1 MVGVSECFAGNGPG
15 VIPAHL
21 VLIDQH
27 AQQFWNRDCW
37 MGIVQLNNFV
47 IRQFV
52 QFTPRQMMA
61 TQNIRYRAGTLE
73 VLLHQA
79 QLFTGSMVVVWIE
92 NFGQFFCVDA
102 LLFGTQEITIVKF
115 SQIKRM
121 RMRRLPQ
128 TQRLRHAITI
138 ADNGEIPRLTGNG
151 KLRLP
156 ASVFRHFT
164 ANPYLHIQC
173 FVVAEPRV
181 VTAMPVI
188 RRFNLFAI
196 DKRLAEQTI
205 LIVQTVTRRRLTD
218 SCH

>member
-1 MVGVSECFAGNGPG
+1 MVGVSESFAGNGPG

-27 AQQFWNRDCW
+27 AQQFWNRDSW
-37 MGIVQLNNFV
+37 VGIVQLNNFV

-61 TQNIRYRAGTLE
+61 TQNIRYRTGTLE

-92 NFGQFFCVDA
+92 NFGQFFRIDA
-102 LLFGTQEITIVKF
+102 LLFGTQEITVVKF

>member
-1 MVGVSECFAGNGPG
+1 MVGVSESFTGDGPG
-15 VIPAHL
+15 IIPAHL

-27 AQQFWNRDCW
+27 AQQFWNRDSW
-37 MGIVQLNNFV
+37 VGIVQLNNFV

-61 TQNIRYRAGTLE
+61 TQNIRYRTGTLE

-92 NFGQFFCVDA
+92 NFGQFFRVDA

-128 TQRLRHAITI
+128 TQWLRHAITI
-138 ADNGEIPRLTGNG
+138 ADNGEIPRLTSNG
-151 KLRLP
+151 KFRLP

-164 ANPYLHIQC
+164 ANSNLHIQC
-173 FVVAEPRV
+173 FIVAEPRI
-181 VTAMPVI
+181 VTTMPVI

-196 DKRLAEQTI
+196 DK
-205 LIVQTVTRRRLTD
+205 
-218 SCH
+218 

>member
-1 MVGVSECFAGNGPG
+1 
-15 VIPAHL
+15 
-21 VLIDQH
+21 
-27 AQQFWNRDCW
+27 
-37 MGIVQLNNFV
+37 
-47 IRQFV
+47 
-52 QFTPRQMMA
+52 
-61 TQNIRYRAGTLE
+61 
-73 VLLHQA
+73 
-79 QLFTGSMVVVWIE
+79 
-92 NFGQFFCVDA
+92 
-102 LLFGTQEITIVKF
+102 
-115 SQIKRM
+115 
-121 RMRRLPQ
+121 MRRLPQ

-181 VTAMPVI
+181 ITAMPVI